1 VRLTIP
7 SPSSSPS
14 PSPIPIPVK
23 EKVSR
28 RRYQGGGIME
38 EAALGRHHGEASW
51 RHHAGA
57 SGRRHHGEGIHL
69 RFSPPVKVM
78 LAGSDLYK
86 HCQSPIGLKV
96 NVFIF
101 SFFFSWWRVGSSLQI
116 TRMRTL
122 EASGNIWEHSG
133 NTCGHVD
140 SVWDNSQ

>member
-1 VRLTIP
+1 M
-7 SPSSSPS
+7 
-14 PSPIPIPVK
+14 K
-23 EKVSR
+23 N
-28 RRYQGGGIME
+28 
-38 EAALGRHHGEASW
+38 
-51 RHHAGA
+51 A
-57 SGRRHHGEGIHL
+57 SGRRHHGGGIIGDALWRRHHGGGIHL

-96 NVFIF
+96 NVFTF
-101 SFFFSWWRVGSSLQI
+101 SSFLLSWWRVGSSLQI